1 MHESHAIYLTMFS
14 KFKVK
19 QHTGNAYAWN
29 IIDDEKSMMF
39 DITSYIVNMPKIS
52 ISSYPEII

>member
-1 MHESHAIYLTMFS
+1 MFS